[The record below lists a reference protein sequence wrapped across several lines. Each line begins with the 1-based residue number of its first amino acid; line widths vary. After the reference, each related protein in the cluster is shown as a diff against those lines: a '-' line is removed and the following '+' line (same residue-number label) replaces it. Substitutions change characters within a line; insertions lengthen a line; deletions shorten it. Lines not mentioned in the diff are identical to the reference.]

1 MIKPNFRLAEVTQKE
16 EIGKGIIELA
26 KVNCS
31 KTRCSTVRVVM
42 IEVGKLQTQNTLL
55 SLLMV
60 TIICYCYCYCYCNV
74 VSSMEFSYIYRQKG
88 IFSFYKKVVT
98 LNRNGLK

>member
-1 MIKPNFRLAEVTQKE
+1 MALKIPFLDAQSFTKGYFRDIPNFRLAEVTEKE

-42 IEVGKLQTQNTLL
+42 IEVGKLQTQNKLL

-60 TIICYCYCYCYCNV
+60 TIICHCYCYCYC
-74 VSSMEFSYIYRQKG
+74 
-88 IFSFYKKVVT
+88 
-98 LNRNGLK
+98 